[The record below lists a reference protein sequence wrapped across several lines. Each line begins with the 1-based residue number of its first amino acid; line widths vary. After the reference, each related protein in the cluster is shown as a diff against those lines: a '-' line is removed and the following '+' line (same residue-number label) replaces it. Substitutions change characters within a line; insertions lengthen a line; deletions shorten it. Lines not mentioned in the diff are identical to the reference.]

1 MSRRFSLTTALIAVC
16 GLLAAA
22 IALLWLVPDSR
33 GLRRHQWR
41 APAAQPPALDS
52 LGVNLPAPAPV
63 ALASFPTT
71 LQRPL
76 FVESRRPAPV
86 APAVAP
92 PAPPPEPDRLDQAQ
106 LMGVISGAAFVGV
119 LVRVDDKVR
128 TIRRGDQIGAWK
140 LDSILDRDV
149 VFTQGDQRRV
159 LTLKEGAGAAT
170 AAAGAAPSPAAPS
183 AAPPRPSARTPAP
196 ASMTQQPPVPAPP
209 PPAPAPAQPALGTA
223 APTPPPA
230 PAAAPAQT
238 GEAWTTGGRSA
249 AAPRRAASGTSR

>member
-76 FVESRRPAPV
+76 FIESRRPAPV

-159 LTLKEGAGAAT
+159 LTLKEGAGAAK

-183 AAPPRPSARTPAP
+183 AAPARPAAGASAP
-196 ASMTQQPPVPAPP
+196 ASLAQQPPVPAPAP
-209 PPAPAPAQPALGTA
+209 AAPAEPAPRTA
-223 APTPPPA
+223 ARTPPPA
-230 PAAAPAQT
+230 PSAAPAQT
-238 GEAWTTGGRSA
+238 GEGWTTGGRSA
-249 AAPRRAASGTSR
+249 APPRPAASGTSR